1 MTAHQFGVLGP
12 LFRYPDRTFHRKLDE
27 AKIVVPDVQHFAAA
41 VAGVQLDS
49 LQALYTSTFDFAPSC
64 SPYLGSHVFGDNT
77 PERSRL
83 LVGLRTRGVG
93 TTELPDHVAEVL
105 ASAPHLPH
113 EEWRELHQYIVVP
126 ALRKMDEL
134 LRSTSNPYRHL
145 IAAALSQGGE
155 S

>member
-1 MTAHQFGVLGP
+1 MTAQQYAVLAP
-12 LFRYPDRTFHRKLDE
+12 LFRYPDGTFHRRLDE
-27 AKIVVPDVQHFAAA
+27 ARNAVPDVEAFASA

-83 LVGLRTRGVG
+83 LVGLRSRGAG
-93 TTELPDHVAEVL
+93 STELPDHVAEVL
-105 ASAPHLPH
+105 ASAPSLPDD
-113 EEWRELHQYIVVP
+113 EWRELHQYIVVP
-126 ALRKMDEL
+126 ALRKMDDL